1 MSTRLLSI
9 EGPFGAFA
17 DRLLTLELP
26 DLPIDRR
33 ADTVAF
39 VCRRCAEVPSPL
51 KLGIGTLTIAVGLSE
66 RALGI
71 DRTTRFLQTTSV
83 PFVGELARMV
93 RSLGFA
99 FIWESWPTTS
109 PTGAVAS
116 SEGGS

>member
-1 MSTRLLSI
+1 MSTRLLSV
-9 EGPFGAFA
+9 EGPFGTFA
-17 DRLLTLELP
+17 DRLLELELP
-26 DLPIDRR
+26 DLPTDRR

-39 VCRRCAEVPSPL
+39 VCRRCDDVPSPL
-51 KLGIGTLTIAVGLSE
+51 KLGIGTLTVAVGLSE

-109 PTGAVAS
+109 PTGSVTA
-116 SEGGS
+116 SEGSA